1 MTRRDYI
8 AGMCYIL
15 PLDLLRETPSV
26 QFHNLP
32 EILLKD
38 LAAVDFVK
46 HEKGAFSPTVKGYEG
61 ERPWYMHPDQE
72 DNLMV
77 MEGEREVELY
87 TLDHGKVETFY
98 VTADQIRHGD
108 QVIHEGP
115 AILGWPTHVFH
126 RIHSPNG
133 SRSVNFAR
141 HFGSFDILT
150 NFNIYSLNPETKE
163 YNVLRAG
170 HLDQPKVEQG
180 E

>member
-1 MTRRDYI
+1 MTRTDYI

-15 PLDLLRETPSV
+15 PLEELRKTQSV

-32 EILLKD
+32 QALFEGLG
-38 LAAVDFVK
+38 AVDFVK
-46 HEKGAFSPTVKGYEG
+46 HEVGAFSPSVKGWEG
-61 ERPWYMHPDQE
+61 DHPWYMHPDQE
-72 DNLMV
+72 DNLAV
-77 MEGEREVELY
+77 MEGERRVELY
-87 TLDHGKVETFY
+87 TVDHGKIETFY
-98 VTADQIRHGD
+98 VTADCIKHGD

-141 HFGSFDILT
+141 HFVAFDLLT

-163 YNVLRAG
+163 YSVIRAG
-170 HLDQPKVEQG
+170 HLDQPKVELG